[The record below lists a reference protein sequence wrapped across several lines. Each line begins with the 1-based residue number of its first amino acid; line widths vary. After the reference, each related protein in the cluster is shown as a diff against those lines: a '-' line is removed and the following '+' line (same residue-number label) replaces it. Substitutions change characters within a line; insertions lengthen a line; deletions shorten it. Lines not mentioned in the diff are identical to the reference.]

1 MAVPMGG
8 GPPAAA
14 AHSLIYDDRSKPGLG
29 PHSRGLRASVTS
41 YDDDG
46 KIQAN

>member
-1 MAVPMGG
+1 VPMGG

-14 AHSLIYDDRSKPGLG
+14 AHSLIHDDRSKPGLG

-41 YDDDG
+41 YDVNG
-46 KIQAN
+46 KAQAN